1 MDKSVLSVGVLG
13 LGFMLLFTAFQTM
26 GNIEKV
32 VIDSIARDDTT
43 FSGDGYVSLAIIYAT
58 FAICNWLAPSVVA
71 LLGPRGAMRLGSLTY
86 CIFTASFLWPQTWL
100 LYAGSALLGIGAAV
114 TWNGQGVYLSRCSN
128 SSTISRNSAIFWAML
143 QASMLLG
150 NAFVWREFSGK
161 TEINVDTR
169 TLLFSVLVVVAL
181 LGVFVLFGLP
191 EHKSA
196 HKPGRPLAEIHSAMK
211 LLVTPKMG
219 LLSITFL
226 YSGMELSFFSGVY
239 SPTVGFTNALGAK
252 HLVGLSGVCIGLGEV
267 VGGIACG
274 LAGTKLRRDAILF
287 GGYIFHA
294 IAFATILINLP
305 DAAVFGE
312 TDATSLLNPPSAALA
327 LVAAFLLGLGDACF
341 NTQIVALLGGV
352 FASQSAAAFAL
363 FRFMQS
369 LAAASGFAYST
380 VLGLRFQLAL
390 LATMGALGTLA
401 FWRVEWRTRA
411 EAETICT
418 ETEKKIPKEHGGSRP
433 YSISAKMYSA
443 RDSRSGTVWCTI
455 YDGIGKNLVPKIGSW
470 LHSR

>member
-58 FAICNWLAPSVVA
+58 FTICNWLAPSVVA

-211 LLVTPKMG
+211 LLVTPKWVFSASPSCTAG
-219 LLSITFL
+219 WSCRSSVVSIRPLLASQMP
-226 YSGMELSFFSGVY
+226 SELNISLAKLSSF
-239 SPTVGFTNALGAK
+239 A
-252 HLVGLSGVCIGLGEV
+252 GVCIGLGEV

-418 ETEKKIPKEHGGSRP
+418 ETEKKSLRENEIE
-433 YSISAKMYSA
+433 
-443 RDSRSGTVWCTI
+443 
-455 YDGIGKNLVPKIGSW
+455 
-470 LHSR
+470 

>member
-1 MDKSVLSVGVLG
+1 MDKSLLSVGVLG

-32 VIDSIARDDTT
+32 VIDSIVRDDTT

-86 CIFTASFLWPQTWL
+86 CLFTASFLWPRTWL
-100 LYAGSALLGIGAAV
+100 LYACSAVLGAGAAV

-128 SSTISRNSAIFWAML
+128 SSTMSRNSAIFWAML

-161 TEINVDTR
+161 SEINLDTR
-169 TLLFSVLVVVAL
+169 TLLFSVLVVVAF
-181 LGVFVLFGLP
+181 LGVLTLLALP
-191 EHKSA
+191 EHKSP
-196 HKPGRPLAEIHSAMK
+196 HKAGRPLKEIHAALK
-211 LLVTPKMG
+211 LFVTPKMG
-219 LLSITFL
+219 LLSITFI
-226 YSGMELSFFSGVY
+226 YTGMELSFFSGVY
-239 SPTVGFTNALGAK
+239 SPSVGFTNALGAK

-287 GGYIFHA
+287 GGYIIHA
-294 IAFATILINLP
+294 TAFATIIINLP
-305 DAAVFGE
+305 DASVFGE
-312 TDATSLLNPPSAALA
+312 TSTTSLLNPPSANLA
-327 LVAAFLLGLGDACF
+327 LVGAFLLGLGDACF
-341 NTQIVALLGGV
+341 NTQIIALLGGV

-369 LAAASGFAYST
+369 LAAAAGFAYST
-380 VLGLRFQLAL
+380 VFGLRIQLAL
-390 LATMGALGTLA
+390 LATMGALGTLT

-411 EAETICT
+411 EAESNCL
-418 ETEKKIPKEHGGSRP
+418 ETEKKSLRENE
-433 YSISAKMYSA
+433 
-443 RDSRSGTVWCTI
+443 VE
-455 YDGIGKNLVPKIGSW
+455 
-470 LHSR
+470 